1 MAKNVCILSTMKI
14 NIETAMKKLKFSKYA
29 DLARECGVTGATLS
43 AMKQKDGILSAEASL
58 SLYAKYPAKF
68 KLTKRA

>member
-1 MAKNVCILSTMKI
+1 MKI
-14 NIETAMKKLKFSKYA
+14 NIEAAMKKLKFSKYA

-58 SLYAKYPAKF
+58 ALYFKHPTKF
-68 KLTKRA
+68 RIKK